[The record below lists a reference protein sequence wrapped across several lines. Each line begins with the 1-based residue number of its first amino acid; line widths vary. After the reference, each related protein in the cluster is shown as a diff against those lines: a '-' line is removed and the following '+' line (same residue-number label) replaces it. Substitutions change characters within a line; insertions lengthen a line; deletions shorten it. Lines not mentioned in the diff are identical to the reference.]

1 MSDDCMKQQWCG
13 SWGVRVSSQVHF
25 ASLHIDGIPLPSGL
39 KPRSFSF
46 LFAFS
51 FQNYCFFCF
60 DFAACFLSHLLVAC
74 FRISPAYSSH
84 TLFLFIFNLADFVG
98 LDMISMRRSPDAG
111 CIPLSNYVNV
121 RTSLWIGFMHSEL
134 TIECHEEATHAVVT
148 GDLAQ
153 R

>member
-1 MSDDCMKQQWCG
+1 MG
-13 SWGVRVSSQVHF
+13 YPYRVALSPGL
-25 ASLHIDGIPLPSGL
+25 SL
-39 KPRSFSF
+39 FF
-46 LFAFS
+46 LLFLS
-51 FQNYCFFCF
+51 KIIVFCF

-121 RTSLWIGFMHSEL
+121 RTSL
-134 TIECHEEATHAVVT
+134 
-148 GDLAQ
+148 
-153 R
+153 